1 MKLALIGAGQRGM
14 IYAEYAYDKKG
25 AEIVAVVE
33 PHQERREIAAEKFQI
48 EAENCFDNVEAF
60 FAKKIECDAVI
71 IASMDKDH
79 YEQAMEALRQGYHL
93 LL

>member
-33 PHQERREIAAEKFQI
+33 PHKERREIAAEKFQI
-48 EAENCFDNVEAF
+48 KEENCFDNVDAF
-60 FAKKIECDAVI
+60 FEKKISRI
-71 IASMDKDH
+71 
-79 YEQAMEALRQGYHL
+79 LG
-93 LL
+93 